1 MSSYQL
7 DWLLLLLTP
16 VVEHVA
22 FANDFKVGEYSTFCQ
37 SRNSYNSNLVDLLH
51 NSFYLWNE
59 SLLDDAFVL
68 LDEVLEVID
77 VTYLGG
83 YRDSFLV

>member
-7 DWLLLLLTP
+7 DWLLLLLSP
-16 VVEHVA
+16 VVKHVTLA
-22 FANDFKVGEYSTFCQ
+22 DDFKVRENSSFGQ
-37 SRNSYNSNLVDLLH
+37 SRYSYDSNLVDLL
-51 NSFYLWNE
+51 NNCFYLWYE
-59 SLLDDAFVL
+59 SLLDDTFVL

>member
-1 MSSYQL
+1 MPSYQL
-7 DWLLLLLTP
+7 DWLLLLLSP
-16 VVEHVA
+16 IVKHVTLA
-22 FANDFKVGEYSTFCQ
+22 DDFKVGENSSFGQ
-37 SRNSYNSNLVDLLH
+37 SRYSYDSNLVDLLH

-77 VTYLGG
+77 ITYLGR
-83 YRDSFLV
+83 YRDPLLV

>member
-1 MSSYQL
+1 MSTYQL
-7 DWLLLLLTP
+7 DWLFLLLSP
-16 VVEHVA
+16 VVKHVT
-22 FANDFKVGEYSTFCQ
+22 FANDFEVGENSSFGQ
-37 SRNSYNSNLVDLLH
+37 SRNSYDSNLVDLLH

-77 VTYLGG
+77 ITYLGW
-83 YRDSFLV
+83 YRDPLLV